1 MNRGSAPKE
10 DVFYNT
16 CCLKCVSVSCVCMI
30 TSTHLTFR
38 HIYNTQGKKAKKMIK
53 SHLSSI
59 QIELVQMWQYV
70 KQISN
75 IYDAVTTS

>member
-1 MNRGSAPKE
+1 MC
-10 DVFYNT
+10 F
-16 CCLKCVSVSCVCMI
+16 CLCVCII
-30 TSTHLTFR
+30 TLTHLTFR
-38 HIYNTQGKKAKKMIK
+38 HIYKTKGEKKAKMMIK

>member
-1 MNRGSAPKE
+1 MYSTTFAVCN
-10 DVFYNT
+10 VF
-16 CCLKCVSVSCVCMI
+16 LSLCVFDYINPSNIPS
-30 TSTHLTFR
+30 HLQ
-38 HIYNTQGKKAKKMIK
+38 HVEKKKVKMMIK

-59 QIELVQMWQYV
+59 QTELVQMWQYV

>member
-1 MNRGSAPKE
+1 MYSTTFAVWN
-10 DVFYNT
+10 VF
-16 CCLKCVSVSCVCMI
+16 LSLCVYHYINPSNIPS
-30 TSTHLTFR
+30 HLQQVGR
-38 HIYNTQGKKAKKMIK
+38 KKAKMMIK
-53 SHLSSI
+53 SHLSSM